1 MLSNSELYGKSQ
13 SFWRVYAGK
22 LTWAFIMV
30 FLLIFPLFVDGT
42 GYAKITEAKYHFFV
56 WTTSI
61 YLGLIFLGYIAAL
74 LMGEVKFPSLKQ
86 VFKNSSLTQKAI
98 TAFLLAVMASFGI
111 GQNTFLLS
119 IVYLSVAGPLT
130 MPLPVWL

>member
-13 SFWRVYAGK
+13 PFWRVYSEK

-56 WTTSI
+56 WATSI

-74 LMGEVKFPSLKQ
+74 LMGEVKFLSLK
-86 VFKNSSLTQKAI
+86 
-98 TAFLLAVMASFGI
+98 
-111 GQNTFLLS
+111 
-119 IVYLSVAGPLT
+119 
-130 MPLPVWL
+130 